1 LKKIS
6 ATAKSNS
13 MVNYISQ
20 LTAVITKFAKD
31 ERLNTAHVS
40 LYLALFQFWNL
51 NRFENP
57 ISLNRSEVMR
67 VSKIGSKT
75 TYHRCITE
83 LSEWGYLKYMPSKN
97 PMKGST
103 INMYTFGTS
112 SGTSNGQA
120 VDMNSTK
127 YGQVLGQVVVPSIN
141 SLNNTKQSKTE
152 RKGELHSPVTPK
164 TQKRFLPPSLE
175 EVKDFFSENKS
186 SLLEA
191 EKYYNHFESNGWK
204 VAGKTPMKNWKAA
217 AKNWMIRAYAYWE
230 KENPTLKRLHVNPN
244 TNYDEPL

>member
-1 LKKIS
+1 
-6 ATAKSNS
+6 

-20 LTAVITKFAKD
+20 LTAVITKFAED

-83 LSEWGYLKYMPSKN
+83 LSEWGYLEYIPSKN
-97 PMKGST
+97 PIKGST

-112 SGTSNGQA
+112 SGTSNGQV
-120 VDMNSTK
+120 VDMNNPK
-127 YGQVLGQVVVPSIN
+127 YGQVVGQVVVPSIN
-141 SLNNTKQSKTE
+141 SKNNLNITNKSKGVSE
-152 RKGELHSPVTPK
+152 KTPK
-164 TQKRFLPPSLE
+164 TQKRFTPPSLD

-217 AKNWMIRAYAYWE
+217 AKNWIFRAYAYWE